1 MIARLRQW
9 YRSEA
14 APAVAVAV
22 KAVRPVH
29 DVDHVTAMRLVLR
42 DTYVWKRSWA
52 NWRVCF
58 AYGDEGGR
66 QSFQNVSAFVRDVV
80 APLCLGE
87 REAIAIA
94 IYLRD
99 QADLKA
105 IFQAYAQVDGEPGQL
120 SSIQSRIVYEQGMAI
135 GEMLAKLSRVGDVGD
150 AAILDMPD
158 LAWTVVGVGNARV
171 ASAVIYGQ
179 KIAVRCGGQVDGS
192 LVWLVDVDEERGCAA
207 FRSRAD
213 ALSKFGVA
221 AALKRYRLRQIEA
234 QKNAER

>member
-1 MIARLRQW
+1 MIAILRQW
-9 YRSEA
+9 YRSEGA
-14 APAVAVAV
+14 AVAVRPA
-22 KAVRPVH
+22 RPVH
-29 DVDHVTAMRLVLR
+29 DVDHVTAMRLVVR

-58 AYGDEGGR
+58 AYGEEGR
-66 QSFQNVSAFVRDVV
+66 QSFQSVSVFVRDEV
-80 APLCLGE
+80 ARLCQGE

-105 IFQAYAQVDGEPGQL
+105 IFRTYASVEGELGQIT
-120 SSIQSRIVYEQGMAI
+120 SIQSREVYEQGIAI
-135 GEMLAKLSRVGDVGD
+135 GEMLAKVSRVGDTGD

-158 LAWTVVGVGNARV
+158 LAWNVVGVGNARV
-171 ASAVIYGQ
+171 ASAGLYGQ
-179 KIAVRCGGQVDGS
+179 TVTVRCGGQVDGAV
-192 LVWLVDVDEERGCAA
+192 VWLVDVDEERGCAA

-221 AALKRYRLRQIEA
+221 AGLKRYRLRQIEA
-234 QKNAER
+234 RKNSEV